1 MYTKLLMVENATAGT
16 EIKAETDTEGA
27 KSFQSHI
34 QNIYE
39 LKLIVTGGHEHK
51 WQD

>member
-1 MYTKLLMVENATAGT
+1 MYTELLMVEYATAGT
-16 EIKAETDTEGA
+16 EIKDETDTDGT

-39 LKLIVTGGHEHK
+39 LK
-51 WQD
+51 